1 MGVRWGSSMKRHRLR
16 HGDRVAYAAGPN
28 KRKLELVK
36 NRPSEHPSR
45 VWFHYDLGTVVIDD
59 QNSASVIWD
68 DAEVNVDDVVA
79 STGLLW
85 EEGRIFNGDGC
96 AYAIVTSESRR
107 TTAAQRRWRAAAAR
121 RRLDKFCREN

>member
-1 MGVRWGSSMKRHRLR
+1 MTRHRLR

-36 NRPSEHPSR
+36 NRPSEHSSR
-45 VWFHYDLGTVVIDD
+45 ARFRYDLGTVVIDG
-59 QNSASVIWD
+59 QHSAAVIWD
-68 DAEVNVDDVVA
+68 DAEVNVDSVVA

-85 EEGRIFNGDGC
+85 EGSIFKDDGC